1 MKYKFLIIS
10 ILAFFSIQLNSQNL
24 LENALIKKF
33 PENPTGNGR
42 WVYYVDKTKK
52 AKKANIEKI
61 EKPLVKEV
69 LSNYEF
75 YKVKLTGYLGGW
87 DIFETN
93 CLILFDSLKQEIVLV
108 PPIWFDDVD
117 ENLIKLIL
125 NKQFDSHEK
134 LLNFLTEL
142 NELMGEIDSEYTKN
156 KFIYTGT
163 KENIITYNL
172 FEHNLF
178 TDKCRFWRE
187 IEIKIMELKIVEYIS
202 INSAL
207 KDNTEYEKHYKKII
221 K

>member
-1 MKYKFLIIS
+1 MINMNYKFLIIS
-10 ILAFFSIQLNSQNL
+10 ILAFFYIQLNSQNL
-24 LENALIKKF
+24 LENALEKEF
-33 PENPTGNGR
+33 PENSTKNGR
-42 WVYYVDKTKK
+42 WVYYAD
-52 AKKANIEKI
+52 KANIEKI

-69 LSNYEF
+69 LPNYDF

-93 CLILFDSLKQEIVLV
+93 CLILFDSFKQEIVLV

-142 NELMGEIDSEYTKN
+142 NELMGIGDKYTKN
-156 KFIYTGT
+156 EFIYTGF
-163 KENIITYNL
+163 KENIIMYNL
-172 FEHNLF
+172 LEHNLF
-178 TDKCRFWRE
+178 RKECRLWRE
-187 IEIKIMELKIVEYIS
+187 IEIKIEKLKIVEYIS
-202 INSAL
+202 INPAV
-207 KDNTEYEKHYKKII
+207 KDDEEYKEHYKKII